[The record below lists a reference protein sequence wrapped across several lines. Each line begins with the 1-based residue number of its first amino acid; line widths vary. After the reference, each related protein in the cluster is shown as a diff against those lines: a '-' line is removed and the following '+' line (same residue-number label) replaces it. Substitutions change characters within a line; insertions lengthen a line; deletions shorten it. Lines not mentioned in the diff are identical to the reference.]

1 MIKQVTIS
9 LLVVFTMP
17 LSLFAQLVTS
27 TNSSPSGLVQN
38 VLLGPGVT
46 VSNIMYSGSPSAIG
60 SFTAAG
66 TNLGIN
72 EGIVMTTGTVLNN
85 GNGPQGPNNQAGA
98 GVDNNVGGSTLLTS
112 LVTGAQTFNAAI
124 LEFDFIPYSDT
135 VRFKYV
141 FGSDEYPEFAPPNN
155 SGYNDVFGFFIS
167 GPGIAGI
174 QNIAKLPN
182 NGSIVSINNVNAI
195 TNSQFYNF
203 NGDGN
208 SPPYNSNPNFI
219 QYDGFTD
226 ALTAVSKVQCGQT
239 YHLILAVADVGDGQW
254 DSGIFLEANSLS
266 SKTPITINQTVSPQ
280 LFSNPNWIAEGCAS
294 ATIELSREN
303 NFNIPVTIPIQVSGT
318 ATNGTDYSAVP
329 SSITLGSG
337 QSNTSF
343 TIDALFDGIPEG
355 LETLTLT
362 FQVTDPCGNI
372 TPIVINLFIQDVA
385 PLDVTLNNPTIT
397 CPGDN
402 INLTANVTGGL
413 PTYEY
418 LWNTGETS
426 SSIEVVPTA
435 TGIYSI
441 QVTDACLDTT
451 VYDSVLVTV
460 PVYVPLSVIASDDIV
475 EICPYVPQT
484 INAIASGGSGIYS
497 YQWFRA
503 NQLIGQSASIQVNPS
518 TSTSYVVQVIDN
530 CGSISY
536 DTVTYT
542 ILSPPLIVNTS
553 PNIELCPGDSAF
565 ISATASGGYG
575 NYHFVWTHN
584 GDTSQGIWVKPNST
598 FSYNVVV
605 SDDCQ
610 TFTVSAFVVVTIVK
624 PEANFIPISEN
635 LIEGLP
641 ISFYNLT
648 TNGYTYQ
655 WYFGDGDQS
664 TLINPNNIYDTAG
677 TYYITLVAWDA
688 KGCVDT
694 ITKPITILEEFYIYI
709 PNAFIPDQDRI
720 NNFFSGSFIGVK
732 WIKME
737 IFNRWGELIYFSE
750 DQNFKWDGTY
760 QGKRVPDGVYT
771 WKLTYKPNRSMEE
784 LMTGHVNVLR

>member
-17 LSLFAQLVTS
+17 LSMIAQLITS

-460 PVYVPLSVIASDDIV
+460 PVYVPLSLIASDDIV

-530 CGSISY
+530 CGAISY

>member
-1 MIKQVTIS
+1 
-9 LLVVFTMP
+9 MP
-17 LSLFAQLVTS
+17 LSLIAQLVTS

-343 TIDALFDGIPEG
+343 TIDALFDGIQEG

-530 CGSISY
+530 CGAISY

>member
-1 MIKQVTIS
+1 
-9 LLVVFTMP
+9 MP
-17 LSLFAQLVTS
+17 LSLIAQLITS

-72 EGIVMTTGTVLNN
+72 EGVVMTTGTVLNN

-343 TIDALFDGIPEG
+343 TIDALFDGIQEG

-530 CGSISY
+530 CGAISY

>member
-226 ALTAVSKVQCGQT
+226 VLTAVSKVQCGQT

-318 ATNGTDYSAVP
+318 ATNGTDFSAVP

-385 PLDVTLNNPTIT
+385 PLDVTLNNPTIN

-418 LWNTGETS
+418 LWNTGETL
-426 SSIEVVPTA
+426 SSIEVIPTA

-484 INAIASGGSGIYS
+484 INANASGGSGIYS

-530 CGSISY
+530 CGAISY
-536 DTVTYT
+536 DTVTYN

-624 PEANFIPISEN
+624 PEADFIPISEN

-677 TYYITLVAWDA
+677 TYYVTLVAWDA

-709 PNAFIPDQDRI
+709 PNAFIPDKDRI

-732 WIKME
+732 WIKIE

>member
-1 MIKQVTIS
+1 
-9 LLVVFTMP
+9 MP

>member
-17 LSLFAQLVTS
+17 LSLIAQLITS

-343 TIDALFDGIPEG
+343 TIDALFDGIQEG

-709 PNAFIPDQDRI
+709 PNAFISDQDRI

>member
-1 MIKQVTIS
+1 
-9 LLVVFTMP
+9 MP
-17 LSLFAQLVTS
+17 LSMIAQLITS

-530 CGSISY
+530 CGAISY

>member
-1 MIKQVTIS
+1 
-9 LLVVFTMP
+9 
-17 LSLFAQLVTS
+17 
-27 TNSSPSGLVQN
+27 
-38 VLLGPGVT
+38 
-46 VSNIMYSGSPSAIG
+46 
-60 SFTAAG
+60 
-66 TNLGIN
+66 
-72 EGIVMTTGTVLNN
+72 
-85 GNGPQGPNNQAGA
+85 
-98 GVDNNVGGSTLLTS
+98 
-112 LVTGAQTFNAAI
+112 
-124 LEFDFIPYSDT
+124 
-135 VRFKYV
+135 
-141 FGSDEYPEFAPPNN
+141 
-155 SGYNDVFGFFIS
+155 
-167 GPGIAGI
+167 
-174 QNIAKLPN
+174 
-182 NGSIVSINNVNAI
+182 
-195 TNSQFYNF
+195 
-203 NGDGN
+203 
-208 SPPYNSNPNFI
+208 
-219 QYDGFTD
+219 
-226 ALTAVSKVQCGQT
+226 
-239 YHLILAVADVGDGQW
+239 
-254 DSGIFLEANSLS
+254 LEANSLS

-343 TIDALFDGIPEG
+343 TIDALFDGIQEG

-530 CGSISY
+530 CGAISY

>member
-1 MIKQVTIS
+1 LIKQVTIS

-17 LSLFAQLVTS
+17 LSLIAQLVTS

-441 QVTDACLDTT
+441 QVTDACLETT

-518 TSTSYVVQVIDN
+518 TSTSYIVQVIDN
-530 CGSISY
+530 CGAISY

>member
-1 MIKQVTIS
+1 LIKQVTIS

-226 ALTAVSKVQCGQT
+226 VLTAVSKVQCGQT

-318 ATNGTDYSAVP
+318 ATNGTDFSAVP

-385 PLDVTLNNPTIT
+385 PLDVTLNNPTIN

-418 LWNTGETS
+418 LWNTGETL
-426 SSIEVVPTA
+426 SSIEVIPTA

-484 INAIASGGSGIYS
+484 INANASGGSGIYS

-530 CGSISY
+530 CGAISY
-536 DTVTYT
+536 DTVTYN

-624 PEANFIPISEN
+624 PEADFIPISEN

-677 TYYITLVAWDA
+677 TYYVTLVAWDA

-709 PNAFIPDQDRI
+709 PNAFIPDKDRI

-732 WIKME
+732 WIKIE

>member
-1 MIKQVTIS
+1 
-9 LLVVFTMP
+9 MP
-17 LSLFAQLVTS
+17 LSLIAQLITS

-343 TIDALFDGIPEG
+343 TIDALFDGIQEG

-624 PEANFIPISEN
+624 PEADFIPISEN

-750 DQNFKWDGTY
+750 DQNFKWDGTH
-760 QGKRVPDGVYT
+760 QGKAVPDGVYT
-771 WKLTYKPNRSMEE
+771 WKLTYKPNRSMKE
-784 LMTGHVNVLR
+784 LMTGHINVLR

>member
-1 MIKQVTIS
+1 
-9 LLVVFTMP
+9 MP

-226 ALTAVSKVQCGQT
+226 VLTAVSKVQCGQT

-318 ATNGTDYSAVP
+318 ATNGTDFSAVP

-385 PLDVTLNNPTIT
+385 PLDVTLNNPTIN

-418 LWNTGETS
+418 LWNTGETL
-426 SSIEVVPTA
+426 SSIEVIPTA

-484 INAIASGGSGIYS
+484 INAVASGGSGIYS

-518 TSTSYVVQVIDN
+518 ISTSYVVQVIDN
-530 CGSISY
+530 CGAISY
-536 DTVTYT
+536 DTVTYN

-624 PEANFIPISEN
+624 PEADFIPISEN

-677 TYYITLVAWDA
+677 TYYVTLVAWDA

-709 PNAFIPDQDRI
+709 PNAFIPDKDRI

-732 WIKME
+732 WIKIE

>member
-1 MIKQVTIS
+1 LIKQVTIS

-17 LSLFAQLVTS
+17 LSLIAQLITS

-343 TIDALFDGIPEG
+343 TIDALFDGIQEG

-372 TPIVINLFIQDVA
+372 TPIVINLIIQDVA

-530 CGSISY
+530 CGAISY

-624 PEANFIPISEN
+624 PEANFMPISEN

>member
-17 LSLFAQLVTS
+17 LSLIAQLITS

-460 PVYVPLSVIASDDIV
+460 PVYVPLSLIASDDIV

-530 CGSISY
+530 CGAISY

-575 NYHFVWTHN
+575 NYHFIWTHN

-610 TFTVSAFVVVTIVK
+610 TFTVSVFVVVTIVK